1 LTDEFRNEYGGNE
14 NIDKCSDA
22 YKYGKYAGDIAG
34 MIVGG
39 RFINNIRKGKEI
51 MIGGT
56 RIAPLGNAGANKW
69 YGQIPHYHSRKIDHL
84 TGQTRAGQ
92 GIGRHRPWETKS
104 TDTGFKDRF

>member
-39 RFINNIRKGKEI
+39 RLAKSI
-51 MIGGT
+51 MNKAGWGIKKDPSQKNMGPHIHYGPFRPNSQHPKWHFGPYNPNYGRENFTWSGWFNGG
-56 RIAPLGNAGANKW
+56 
-69 YGQIPHYHSRKIDHL
+69 
-84 TGQTRAGQ
+84 
-92 GIGRHRPWETKS
+92 RPWRWK
-104 TDTGFKDRF
+104 